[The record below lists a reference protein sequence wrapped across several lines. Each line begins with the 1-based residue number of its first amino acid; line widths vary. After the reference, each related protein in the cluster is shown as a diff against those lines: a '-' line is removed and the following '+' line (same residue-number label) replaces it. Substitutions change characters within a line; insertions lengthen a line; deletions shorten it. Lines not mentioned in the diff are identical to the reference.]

1 MEKKQVTHRIVMAL
15 VIGSSLSLMLFVY
28 RYFSTPP
35 KEPIAESA
43 AAQTVKPDEPLDSNI
58 DSEPPPKIA
67 TADEAAPSAKPEP
80 EPAPEEPIDPSFA
93 FSNRVF
99 LLSQQRRMNSETF
112 ITREDLPDDLR
123 QQLDLALEEYKRKGH
138 FSVEESYIEEMDAP
152 YNAVE
157 PFRLDDPALV
167 ISAEKLDESS
177 LADMEYV
184 GVIPDRISDADDA
197 PVPGIRRVFK
207 HEAGYVSLYE
217 ADLKTSEALLQKEFV
232 NKSIKGYPATQITY
246 CAPSMRCVTE
256 LSWLT
261 NDKRY
266 ELSLRGDIKEL
277 GEDELVTIASSL
289 DLPPVPQNEE

>member
-1 MEKKQVTHRIVMAL
+1 MNKKNNPPDIDGHGYWLIARPDTFRL
-15 VIGSSLSLMLFVY
+15 PLF
-28 RYFSTPP
+28 SMPP
-35 KEPIAESA
+35 QEPVAEFP
-43 AAQTVKPDEPLDSNI
+43 AAQTRDSSKPLDLEIDSRSSTEIVTTDETDPTVKPE
-58 DSEPPPKIA
+58 
-67 TADEAAPSAKPEP
+67 TQ
-80 EPAPEEPIDPSFA
+80 PEEITDPSFA
-93 FSNRVF
+93 FSTRVF

-112 ITREDLPDDLR
+112 IAREDLPEDLR
-123 QQLDLALEEYKRKGH
+123 QQLDLALEEYRREGH
-138 FSVEESYIEEMDAP
+138 FAVEESYIEEMNAP

-167 ISAEKLDESS
+167 ISAERLEETS
-177 LADMEYV
+177 LADMEYI
-184 GVIPDRISDADDA
+184 GVIPDRVSDADDA
-197 PVPGIRRVFK
+197 PIPGIRRVFK

-246 CAPSMRCVTE
+246 CAPSKRCVTE

-266 ELSLRGDIKEL
+266 ELSLRGDIKDL